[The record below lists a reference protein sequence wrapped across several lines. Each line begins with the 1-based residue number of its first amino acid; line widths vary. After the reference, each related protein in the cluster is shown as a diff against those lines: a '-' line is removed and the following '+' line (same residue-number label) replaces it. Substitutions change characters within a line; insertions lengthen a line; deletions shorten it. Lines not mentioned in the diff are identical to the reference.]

1 MIGIKRH
8 DISFVK
14 SPSRITGIELTLT
27 VGVQGP
33 QTLYVILVSNAEEV
47 KL

>member
-8 DISFVK
+8 DIFFVK
-14 SPSRITGIELTLT
+14 SPNRTTGIEFTLT

-33 QTLYVILVSNAEEV
+33 QTLCVILVANAEEF
-47 KL
+47 KI